1 MTWSPSMNLISE
13 TSPASMYSI
22 IREVLISSCS
32 PVGTRYWRASR
43 TPVTAR
49 MPMTQRLRRI
59 RFT

>member
-1 MTWSPSMNLISE
+1 MTWSPSMNVISE

-22 IREVLISSCS
+22 IREVEISSCS

-49 MPMTQRLRRI
+49 MPMTQRFSRM